1 MVLADCLHAHLGGV
15 VQQLSVGHLAGVAG
29 QVQVAERPRE
39 QVHVQPFPV
48 RMEGEPAVGRLGEP
62 GRRSGAAVYRS
73 AVQTHPLADPPQAVE
88 RAAIELAA
96 PGRADVEQQVAAL
109 ADRVHQHAHQ
119 LADALPGCFVAVIS
133 PGAGEGLARL
143 PDYRLAVDGDPAL
156 RLPLLRGAD
165 VPAVVQ
171 VEAVVEHH
179 VRLQLADHPVQA
191 RAVPVVAALAAVR
204 VAEVAPQDVDAA
216 ETGQQLP
223 YLAVQVLDVLA
234 LVALLVERR
243 PPRVVA
249 QGVHVVDPEL
259 GMVPV
264 DDRVVEADAQAAG
277 AERIHHRPDQVSP
290 GGRVGGLVVGQRA
303 VPQAEA
309 VVMLGSRHEV
319 LHAGAGG
326 SLGPTIR
333 VVQVG
338 IEIVQVA
345 FVVADRDFLLLHYPF
360 VARRQGIQSPVNE
373 QAEAVV
379 YEPAG
384 VAGTLSDLHLALL
397 RLPAAYR

>member
-1 MVLADCLHAHLGGV
+1 MAK
-15 VQQLSVGHLAGVAG
+15 
-29 QVQVAERPRE
+29 RPCE
-39 QVHVQPFPV
+39 QVDVQALLV
-48 RMEGEPAVGRLGEP
+48 RVVRKLAVGRLREL
-62 GRRSGAAVYRS
+62 GRRLGAAVDRP
-73 AVQTHPLADPPQAVE
+73 AVHAHPLAHSLQAVE
-88 RAAIELAA
+88 GTAIELAA

-109 ADRVHQHAHQ
+109 ADRVGEHAHQ
-119 LADALPGCFVAVIS
+119 LADAFPGCFVAVIS
-133 PGAGEGLARL
+133 PGAGEGLTRL
-143 PDYRLAVDGDPAL
+143 PHHRPAVDGDPAL

-204 VAEVAPQDVDAA
+204 VAEIAPQDVDAS
-216 ETGQQLP
+216 EVGEQLP
-223 YLAVQVLDVLA
+223 HLAVQVLDVPA
-234 LVALLVERR
+234 LVALLVEPCPLRM
-243 PPRVVA
+243 VA
-249 QGVHVVDPEL
+249 QRVHVVDHEF

-277 AERIHHRPDQVSP
+277 AERVHHRPDQVAS

-309 VVMLGSRHEV
+309 VVMLGGRHEV

-326 SLGPTIR
+326 RLGPAIR

-338 IEIVQVA
+338 IEVIHVA
-345 FVVADRDFLLLHYPF
+345 FVLAGRDLLLLHDPL
-360 VARRQGIQSPVNE
+360 VTSRQGIQSPVNE

-379 YEPAG
+379 HEPAG
-384 VAGTLSDLHLALL
+384 VAGTLPDLSHFHYCAPFGV
-397 RLPAAYR
+397 PAAYS